1 MYRNYRKK
9 YNGGNRQTR
18 ALRAK
23 VRKAEKTKTTLK
35 ILLGVSLAA
44 VLALGGWMVYD
55 HFHEDEVVPP
65 AQIEQEEDTIVSGS
79 TPGGN
84 GAIVETPDG
93 DEVEVPTT
101 GDETTGDETT
111 GDETTGDETT
121 GDETTGDET
130 TGEE

>member
-44 VLALGGWMVYD
+44 VLALGGWMLYD
-55 HFHEDEVVPP
+55 HFQENEVVPP
-65 AQIEQEEDTIVSGS
+65 AQIEQEEDDSILTPEAGAGSGSGTIV
-79 TPGGN
+79 
-84 GAIVETPDG
+84 ELPDG

-111 GDETTGDETT
+111 G
-121 GDETTGDET
+121 
-130 TGEE
+130 EE